1 MPVALQVKN
10 PPISAGDATD
20 MGSIPGLGRSPEKG
34 MATHSSILAWRI
46 PWQSSLVMFT
56 DIHLIHIWP
65 NSSCFLKLFG
75 KTLVVLDSCLAICPD
90 NIFQIN
96 FM

>member
-56 DIHLIHIWP
+56 DIHLFNP
-65 NSSCFLKLFG
+65 YLAKLKLLPETFWQNPSG
-75 KTLVVLDSCLAICPD
+75 S
-90 NIFQIN
+90 
-96 FM
+96 